1 MLFDLPHVSADA
13 GPLLVSGDFS
23 SQFLKAVTL
32 TFMKWIIHDRDNER
46 SVMILRNCRRAMVE
60 GGRLLLVEMVVQP
73 GNGPDLSKFP
83 ALNMMDHEENR
94 CGGLR
99 RI

>member
-1 MLFDLPHVSADA
+1 
-13 GPLLVSGDFS
+13 
-23 SQFLKAVTL
+23 
-32 TFMKWIIHDRDNER
+32 
-46 SVMILRNCRRAMVE
+46 MILRNCRRAMVE